1 MTTSWNV
8 VVRYVVVIM
17 LIVGVGTIALWAQVP
32 ATPAPEDTIR
42 ALESRRAEALLKADV
57 QALSDLVADDVVEMS
72 RLGQLR
78 TKADNVRDIA
88 SGDLKL
94 SAVRYEDLTVRVYG
108 DVAVLIGIAD
118 NAGTARGIP
127 FSGKVRY
134 TRVFVRRD
142 GRWQAVLMQQTSM
155 LDTSPR

>member
-1 MTTSWNV
+1 
-8 VVRYVVVIM
+8 M
-17 LIVGVGTIALWAQVP
+17 LIVSVGTIALWAQGP

-42 ALESRRAEALLKADV
+42 SLESQRAEALLKADV
-57 QALSDLVADDVVEMS
+57 QTLSNLVADDFVEIS

-78 TKADNVRDIA
+78 TKADNVRHIA

-94 SAVRYEDLTVRVYG
+94 SAVRYEDLRVRVYG

-155 LDTSPR
+155 LDTPPR